1 MSAFHPSRLC
11 LCEHFPLPQANELS
25 ISARCDLLQPF
36 RPVAFQEETQLNK
49 KPLTTGFRPQCLGK
63 EPHRK
68 GKTGWKMTCFVGR
81 GKLSCQ
87 ALHSVPVLLS
97 TGDTRIPTPTL
108 WGAAPPWVNLQVLKE
123 AALTSLQLVLRHL
136 LRSRPQALSVLETR
150 ELCYQRVSQKDEVT
164 PSSCM
169 WVIVPS
175 MG

>member
-68 GKTGWKMTCFVGR
+68 WKTGWKMTCSVGR

-87 ALHSVPVLLS
+87 ALHSVCSLIHRGHQDPHSHPLGSSTTLGEPAGPKGSGSNLTPAGAEASPSFPPPGPQCPRNKRALL
-97 TGDTRIPTPTL
+97 P
-108 WGAAPPWVNLQVLKE
+108 K
-123 AALTSLQLVLRHL
+123 
-136 LRSRPQALSVLETR
+136 SVSER
-150 ELCYQRVSQKDEVT
+150 
-164 PSSCM
+164 
-169 WVIVPS
+169 
-175 MG
+175 